1 MKKSGKS
8 ATNEIAPSALSR
20 TRRVLNGISNYIRPR
35 QPERT
40 PPSPG
45 HTNNTN
51 EDVTPPAFATPGETR
66 VKDAKLQ
73 VSVLIAMPSPYRPFA
88 NEFTIKGKERGYD
101 VDGDEEVP
109 DVVFGVTELP
119 WKVRSL
125 NDS

>member
-1 MKKSGKS
+1 
-8 ATNEIAPSALSR
+8 
-20 TRRVLNGISNYIRPR
+20 
-35 QPERT
+35 
-40 PPSPG
+40 
-45 HTNNTN
+45 
-51 EDVTPPAFATPGETR
+51 
-66 VKDAKLQ
+66 
-73 VSVLIAMPSPYRPFA
+73 MPSPYRPFA